1 MLLPPQLLL
10 HCCHMH
16 TYKLIHPIVLKN
28 TNTLIHCHS
37 KLTNATL
44 FNHIRFKRYTIFVAH
59 ERHRDCRLA
68 NNNSMAI
75 TNYNKDNSNNYNDI
89 QKYIRCSFSY
99 KNPTKTRYIFGGQ
112 QQNREKI
119 LFFGLYFLQIDDVFR
134 NKVRQCMLFLSS
146 FL

>member
-28 TNTLIHCHS
+28 TNTLIHSHS

-68 NNNSMAI
+68 NNNSI
-75 TNYNKDNSNNYNDI
+75 TITHYNKNNSNNYNDI
-89 QKYIRCSFSY
+89 QKYIRCSFS
-99 KNPTKTRYIFGGQ
+99 TKIPQKQGTFLMA
-112 QQNREKI
+112 NNKI
-119 LFFGLYFLQIDDVFR
+119 ERKYYFLDYISCHRRCISQ
-134 NKVRQCMLFLSS
+134 
-146 FL
+146 